1 MTEYAE
7 YDLHHWEDDEFDN
20 RLRIWTSQDGTFH
33 VTAEALA
40 GMVKRYSP
48 VGYKEGEIGIDIPVE
63 SFLAFWK
70 ELGGDYA
77 KR

>member
-1 MTEYAE
+1 MTEYVE

-20 RLRIWTSQDGTFH
+20 RLRIWTAQDGIFH

-40 GMVKRYSP
+40 DMVKRYSP

-63 SFLAFWK
+63 SFLAFWR

>member
-1 MTEYAE
+1 MSEYAE
-7 YDLHHWEDDEFDN
+7 YVLRHWEDDEFDTGI
-20 RLRIWTSQDGTFH
+20 RLWISSDGIFH

-40 GMVKRYSP
+40 DMVKRYSP